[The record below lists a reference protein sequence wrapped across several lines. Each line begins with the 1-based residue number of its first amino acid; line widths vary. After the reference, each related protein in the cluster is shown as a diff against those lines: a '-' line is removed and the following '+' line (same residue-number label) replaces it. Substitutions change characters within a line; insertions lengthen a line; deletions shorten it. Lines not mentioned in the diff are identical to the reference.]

1 MGLLFSSIRDH
12 IVHDAKHTDIY
23 GDIGKL
29 DIRTGVSSSNLCTTA
44 NRTNSDV
51 WGKLTELDVCYEK
64 LKS

>member
-29 DIRTGVSSSNLCTTA
+29 DIRIGA